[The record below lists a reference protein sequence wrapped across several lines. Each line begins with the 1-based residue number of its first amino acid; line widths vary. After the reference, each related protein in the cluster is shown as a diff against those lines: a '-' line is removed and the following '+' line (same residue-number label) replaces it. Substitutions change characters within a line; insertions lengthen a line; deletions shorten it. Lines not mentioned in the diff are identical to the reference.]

1 MISVIG
7 RRLGFESPVFP
18 GLDIKLIVFVVFVN
32 WKSVSSEGKYS
43 LSKSSEVR
51 VGLVNFSSKFFS
63 EILLFTVD
71 EDL

>member
-1 MISVIG
+1 LISVIG

-71 EDL
+71 KDL